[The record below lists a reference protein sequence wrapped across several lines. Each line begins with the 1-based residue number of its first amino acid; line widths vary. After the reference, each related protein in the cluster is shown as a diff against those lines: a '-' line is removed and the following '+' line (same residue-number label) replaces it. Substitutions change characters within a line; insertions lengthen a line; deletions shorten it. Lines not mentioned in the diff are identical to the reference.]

1 MKNLLNLILLIILI
15 TAISCNQ
22 NKKNNSNPK
31 QDYSETE
38 KLTKKICSKSDSY
51 YFDFFKEVKSSFR
64 RGSYITDVKNGHRVH
79 LRKIND
85 QYLYRDSFDT
95 VSYDLNIH
103 SKEFE
108 DKYEWDIDRAKEFI
122 DFCYEFKL
130 MQLSVREEE
139 QYIAIT
145 TLYCTIISIKEQP
158 RFDYERKLCYDWYL
172 TDVKEFNEDWW

>member
-1 MKNLLNLILLIILI
+1 MKNSFKLILLVILI

-38 KLTKKICSKSDSY
+38 KLIKEICNKSDSY
-51 YFDFFKEVKSSFR
+51 YFDFFKEVKYSMR
-64 RGSYITDVKNGHRVH
+64 RGTSYITDVKNGHRVH
-79 LRKIND
+79 LQKIKN
-85 QYLYRDSFDT
+85 QYFYASSPDFVL
-95 VSYDLNIH
+95 YDLDKH

-130 MQLSVREEE
+130 MQLFVREEE
-139 QYIAIT
+139 PYIALE
-145 TLYCTIISIKEQP
+145 TLNGDIIYTKDQSQFNIM
-158 RFDYERKLCYDWYL
+158 RKICSNWYF
-172 TDVKEFNEDWW
+172 TGNEYYR

>member
-64 RGSYITDVKNGHRVH
+64 R
-79 LRKIND
+79 
-85 QYLYRDSFDT
+85 
-95 VSYDLNIH
+95 
-103 SKEFE
+103 
-108 DKYEWDIDRAKEFI
+108 
-122 DFCYEFKL
+122 
-130 MQLSVREEE
+130 
-139 QYIAIT
+139 
-145 TLYCTIISIKEQP
+145 
-158 RFDYERKLCYDWYL
+158 
-172 TDVKEFNEDWW
+172 